1 MRNERTINTASV
13 TRDGVAGFLLGVGLG
28 TFIGL
33 ILRPPDAPDGRPV
46 QSTGRALGG
55 IRDKVEIASKES
67 FPASG
72 APAF

>member
-33 ILRPPDAPDGRPV
+33 ILRPPEASAGVPV
-46 QSTGRALGG
+46 QNTGALGG
-55 IRDKVEIASKES
+55 FRDKVEIASKES
-67 FPASG
+67 FPTSD
-72 APAF
+72 APEF